1 MKRFLLVVVLLT
13 FVSVAHAQFSFAP
26 INVPNAVATVA
37 RGINNNGEIVG
48 YFKST
53 NCADL
58 DIKVPN
64 CTTHGFKYVNGS
76 FVKLM
81 VPNSVSTAILGVN
94 DYGDLVGFYKKS
106 DGTRHGFIWLHTNVI
121 KTIAFPGTSSVT
133 VPFGINKSGT
143 VVGGLWAMSSSGSF
157 PNGGW
162 VWVNGTFSNMDPHS
176 GGGVAPCCW
185 SVNGIANTGVISGQ
199 LFQSDFN
206 MAWFKRATD
215 EDFFMKFPSGNT
227 GGDTFGLGVN
237 AKADMVGYS
246 PGVGGWFAKTIEANE
261 TSPESGEPKISFV
274 TVKFP
279 NSQSTVPF
287 GLNYARGV
295 VGEYV
300 DSSGK
305 MHGFLAKASF

>member
-1 MKRFLLVVVLLT
+1 MKRLLLAIVLLT
-13 FVSVAHAQFSFAP
+13 FVSVSYAQFSYAP

-53 NCADL
+53 SCADY
-58 DIKVPN
+58 DIEVPN

-106 DGTRHGFIWLHTNVI
+106 DGTRHGFIWYHTNVV
-121 KTIAFPGTSSVT
+121 KTIDFPGTSFKT
-133 VPFGINKSGT
+133 IPFGINKAGR
-143 VVGGLWAMSSSGSF
+143 VVGGLWSMSSTGVF
-157 PNGGW
+157 PQNGW
-162 VWVNGTFSNMDPHS
+162 VWLNGTFSKMDLS
-176 GGGVAPCCW
+176 KAGAAAPCCW
-185 SVNGIANTGVISGQ
+185 SVNGIANSGVISGQ
-199 LFQSDFN
+199 LFQSDFM
-206 MAWFKRATD
+206 MAWFKQSTD
-215 EDFFMKFPSGNT
+215 EDFFMNFPSGNT

-237 AKADMVGYS
+237 SKADVVGYS

-261 TSPESGEPKISFV
+261 VSPESGEPKMSFV
-274 TVKFP
+274 AVKFP